1 MRRKRRRRRLKRAVH
16 RLILL
21 LSMSLL
27 TINACFLVPK
37 IIHCL
42 QKNDREPVV
51 QSEPVDLTGTEA
63 EPGEVTSE
71 AESWKTSPGTESEAA
86 LTEGEAGAGG
96 EDSYWEMRPEEILE
110 NLTLEQKVLQLFVV
124 TPEAL
129 TGYGT
134 VTAAG
139 DATKKSIEKHPVG
152 GLIYFEKNLK
162 DPEQVKAMLSNT
174 IRYYAE
180 EGYPMPF
187 LAVDEEGG
195 TVARIGRQAVFGV
208 EPIGDMWDIGQQGDV
223 GEAERVGK
231 AIGTYLAALG
241 FNLDF
246 APNADVLTNP
256 DNRAI
261 GRRSFGSDARL
272 VADMALAEVKG
283 LESCGVYGTLKHFPG
298 HGATEGDTHIGY
310 ASTDKSLEALMEEEL
325 VPFAEGARADVP
337 FIMVSHISV
346 PTVTGDEIPC
356 SLSRYMITDILRAEM
371 GYDGIVITDAMNM
384 GAISQRYTSAEAAVS
399 ALKAGVDMVL
409 MPVDFE
415 SALDG
420 VLKAVQIGEL
430 TEERIDESVKRI
442 LQVKYKKQQRSKKG
456 FQTTGMVWN
465 PFTVLLLRY
474 SGRCHSHRTD
484 R

>member
-1 MRRKRRRRRLKRAVH
+1 
-16 RLILL
+16 
-21 LSMSLL
+21 
-27 TINACFLVPK
+27 
-37 IIHCL
+37 
-42 QKNDREPVV
+42 
-51 QSEPVDLTGTEA
+51 
-63 EPGEVTSE
+63 
-71 AESWKTSPGTESEAA
+71 
-86 LTEGEAGAGG
+86 
-96 EDSYWEMRPEEILE
+96 
-110 NLTLEQKVLQLFVV
+110 
-124 TPEAL
+124 
-129 TGYGT
+129 
-134 VTAAG
+134 
-139 DATKKSIEKHPVG
+139 
-152 GLIYFEKNLK
+152 
-162 DPEQVKAMLSNT
+162 
-174 IRYYAE
+174 
-180 EGYPMPF
+180 MPF

-356 SLSRYMITDILRAEM
+356 SLSRYMITD
-371 GYDGIVITDAMNM
+371 
-384 GAISQRYTSAEAAVS
+384 AAVS